1 MTSAR
6 RPTDIT
12 ERAFLFAC
20 RVVTLCDLLMRR
32 GGVAALIGRELAKA
46 GTSTGAN
53 LQEAR
58 GGQTKPDFITKNCIA
73 LKEARESWFWLRVAE
88 ATIVPL
94 PPDTSPLRA
103 EADELV
109 AILTTI
115 VKNARSCHPGCCK
128 NRDTTAF

>member
-1 MTSAR
+1 MTSEKC
-6 RPTDIT
+6 PTDIT
-12 ERAFLFAC
+12 EPAFLFAC
-20 RVVTLCDLLMRR
+20 RVVRLCDLLMRR

-88 ATIVPL
+88 ATIAPL

-115 VKNARSCHPGCCK
+115 VKNARSGHQG
-128 NRDTTAF
+128 R